1 MRNSSGSPP
10 TSSRRQRTKASPSS
24 STGRDPSRP
33 CDFVLCLGPLGKRTT
48 KMTLFEELQR
58 VATRTAP
65 YEAPAVC
72 PWCRAGHLE
81 VIEETPDPN
90 FGALG
95 VSSLTLRC

>member
-1 MRNSSGSPP
+1 
-10 TSSRRQRTKASPSS
+10 
-24 STGRDPSRP
+24 
-33 CDFVLCLGPLGKRTT
+33 
-48 KMTLFEELQR
+48 

-95 VSSLTLRC
+95 VSSLTLRCDALACGRLTKT

>member
-1 MRNSSGSPP
+1 
-10 TSSRRQRTKASPSS
+10 
-24 STGRDPSRP
+24 
-33 CDFVLCLGPLGKRTT
+33 
-48 KMTLFEELQR
+48 MTLFEELQR

-72 PWCRAGHLE
+72 PWCRAGRLE

-95 VSSLTLRC
+95 VSSLTLRCDAPACGRLTKT